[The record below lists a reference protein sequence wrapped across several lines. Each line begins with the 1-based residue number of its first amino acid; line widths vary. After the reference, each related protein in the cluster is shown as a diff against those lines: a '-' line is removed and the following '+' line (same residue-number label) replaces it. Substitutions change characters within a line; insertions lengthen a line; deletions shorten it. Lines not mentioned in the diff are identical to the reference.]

1 MHISFNWLR
10 DFLKTDL
17 SSEEMSSVLTDLGLE
32 VEKIEHYQSIKGGL
46 EGVVIGK
53 VLSCEK
59 HSNAD
64 KLKVTQ
70 VDIGAD
76 EPVQIVCGAP
86 NVAAGQTVPVA
97 TIGTTLYTDSGT
109 SFVIKKSKIRGELSQ
124 GMICAEDELGLGNS
138 HDGIMV
144 LENHHKAG
152 KPCNEVFAL
161 ITDEVFE
168 IGLTP
173 NRSDAMSHFGVARD
187 VRAALSQQKKTPALI
202 TPATSSFHIYS
213 RDGAISVDV
222 RDSAAAPRYCGVHI
236 SGVEVKPSPEN
247 IQHRLK
253 AIGLKPIN
261 NIVDITN
268 YVLHELGQPL
278 HAFDAQKIS
287 SGVVCV
293 QKLKEGTPFVTL
305 DGVERKLTADDLMIC
320 DGDKP
325 MCLAG
330 IFGGL
335 ESGVTEETTE
345 IFLESAYFD
354 PVTIRKS
361 AKHHGLSTDAS
372 FRYER
377 SIDINLVKYA
387 LKRASL
393 LIKEIAGGNITSEII
408 DEYPVKHEPHQI
420 LVKFDYMKSL
430 IGYEIP
436 RETIKQI
443 LYGLDIKIT
452 NVTETS
458 IGLEVPTYR
467 ADVKRPADIVEEV
480 LRVYGY
486 NNIPTSTK
494 LNSSLP
500 DFTTQNSKQKHQRI
514 AQQLVAQGFYEIYNN
529 SLTTPKHGGEE
540 KEMVPIL
547 NPLSS
552 ELSVMRTNMLYGML
566 EAVQFNSNRQQQDLR
581 FFEFGNTYHKTE
593 SGTKQVET
601 LGIMTCGKQN
611 PGHWS
616 LHEQKAD
623 FYYLKGVVYSLLNR
637 FGIDAQEQAT
647 EHPFFKEAITFSSA
661 NKNLGVLGWVD
672 TNAFEGIDVD
682 QEVFACT
689 MTLDTLFTQSSQD
702 IHVTSL
708 SKFPS
713 VQRDL
718 ALLVDE
724 DTTFDALYQ
733 IALKTERN
741 LLEEVRLFDVF
752 TGKGVPEGK
761 KSYALNFTLGDKN
774 KTLTDKQIDKVMQK
788 ITQQLNKQLGAEL
801 RQ

>member
-10 DFLKTDL
+10 DFIKTDL
-17 SSEEMSSVLTDLGLE
+17 SSAEMSSILTDLGLE
-32 VEKIEHYQSIKGGL
+32 VEGVDHYQSIKGGL
-46 EGVVIGK
+46 KGVVIGK

-70 VDIGAD
+70 VDIGIG

-86 NVAAGQTVPVA
+86 NVAKGQTVPVA
-97 TIGTTLYTDSGT
+97 TVGTTLYTDSGE
-109 SFVIKKSKIRGELSQ
+109 SFIIKKSKIRGELSQ
-124 GMICAEDELGLGNS
+124 GMICAEDELGLGQA

-144 LENHHKAG
+144 LESHHKAG
-152 KPCNEVFAL
+152 KPCSEVFAL
-161 ITDEVFE
+161 VSDEVFE

-173 NRSDAMSHFGVARD
+173 NRSDAMSHYGVARD
-187 VRAALSQQKKTPALI
+187 VRAALVQKKDIPALI
-202 TPATSSFHIYS
+202 TPATSSFHVDT
-213 RDGAISVDV
+213 RDGAVQVDV
-222 RDSAAAPRYCGVHI
+222 RDSLAAPRYCGVRI
-236 SGVEVKPSPEN
+236 SGVTVKPSPAVF
-247 IQHRLK
+247 QDRLK

-278 HAFDAQKIS
+278 HAFDAAKIK
-287 SGVVCV
+287 SGVVRV
-293 QKLKEGTPFVTL
+293 QKLKEGTSFTTL

-325 MCLAG
+325 MCMAG

-335 ESGVTEETTE
+335 ESGVSQSTTE

-354 PVTIRKS
+354 PITIRKT

-377 SIDINLVKYA
+377 SIDINLVEYA

-393 LIKEIAGGNITSEII
+393 LIKELAGGSISSEII

-420 LVKFDYMKSL
+420 LVKFDYMTSL
-430 IGYEIP
+430 IGYELP
-436 RETIKQI
+436 RQTIKQI

-458 IGLEVPTYR
+458 IGLEVPSYR

-486 NNIPTSTK
+486 NNIPTSNK

-500 DFTTQNSKQKHQRI
+500 DFTTLSTSQNHQR
-514 AQQLVAQGFYEIYNN
+514 AGQQLVAQGFYELYNN
-529 SLTTPKHGGEE
+529 SLTTPKHGGNDED
-540 KEMVPIL
+540 MISIL

-552 ELSVMRTNMLYGML
+552 ELSVMRTHLLYGML

-581 FFEFGNTYHKTE
+581 FFEFGNTYHKTK
-593 SGTKQVET
+593 SGSEQTEQ
-601 LGIMTCGKQN
+601 LGIMVCGKQN
-611 PGHWS
+611 PDHWDVQ
-616 LHEQKAD
+616 EKKAD
-623 FYYLKGVVYSLLNR
+623 FFFLKGIVLALFNR
-637 FGIDAQEQAT
+637 FGITVKEEST
-647 EHPFFKEAITFSSA
+647 EHPFFKEAIALTA
-661 NKNLGVLGWVD
+661 NDKSIGILGWVD
-672 TNAFEGIDVD
+672 AQYFDGIDIEQD
-682 QEVFACT
+682 VFAS
-689 MTLDTLFTQSSQD
+689 TLQVDLLFSKGKENLQV
-702 IHVTSL
+702 IPL
-708 SKFPS
+708 SKFPT

-718 ALLVDE
+718 ALLVD
-724 DTTFDALYQ
+724 DVTTFDALYQ
-733 IALKTERN
+733 VAIKTERQ
-741 LLEEVRLFDVF
+741 LLEDVRLFDVF
-752 TGKGVPEGK
+752 TGKGVPKGK
-761 KSYALNFTLGDKN
+761 KSYALKFTLCDKN

-788 ITQQLNKQLGAEL
+788 IAHQLHKQLGAEL

>member
-10 DFLKTDL
+10 DFIKTDL
-17 SSEEMSSVLTDLGLE
+17 PSAEMSSILTDLGLE
-32 VEKIEHYQSIKGGL
+32 FVGVEHYQSIKGGL
-46 EGVVIGK
+46 KGVVIGK

-70 VDIGAD
+70 VDIGIG

-86 NVAAGQTVPVA
+86 NVAEGQTVPVA
-97 TIGTTLYTDSGT
+97 TVGTTLYTDSGE

-124 GMICAEDELGLGNS
+124 GMICAEDELGLGEG

-152 KPCNEVFAL
+152 KHCSEVFAL
-161 ITDEVFE
+161 VSDEVFE

-173 NRSDAMSHFGVARD
+173 NRSDAMSHYGVARD
-187 VRAALSQQKKTPALI
+187 VRAALAQRNDIPALI
-202 TPATSSFHIYS
+202 TPATSSFHVDT
-213 RDGAISVDV
+213 RDGSVQVDV
-222 RDSAAAPRYCGVHI
+222 RDSLAAPRYCGVRI
-236 SGVEVKPSPEN
+236 SDVTVKPSPAF
-247 IQHRLK
+247 IQDRLK

-278 HAFDAQKIS
+278 HAFDAEKIK
-287 SGVVCV
+287 SGVVRV
-293 QKLKEGTPFVTL
+293 QKLKEGTPFTTL
-305 DGVERKLTADDLMIC
+305 DGIERKLTADDLMIC

-325 MCLAG
+325 MCMAG

-335 ESGVTEETTE
+335 ESGVSENTTE

-354 PVTIRKS
+354 PVTIRKT

-377 SIDINLVKYA
+377 SIDINLVEYA

-393 LIKEIAGGNITSEII
+393 LIKEFAGGSISSEII
-408 DEYPVKHEPHQI
+408 DEYPVKQEPHQI
-420 LVKFDYMKSL
+420 LVKFDYMTAL

-436 RETIKQI
+436 REIIKQI

-458 IGLEVPTYR
+458 IGLEVPSYR

-486 NNIPTSTK
+486 NNIPTSNK

-500 DFTTQNSKQKHQRI
+500 DFTTLSTNQNHQRLG
-514 AQQLVAQGFYEIYNN
+514 QQLVAQGFYELYNN
-529 SLTTPKHGGEE
+529 SLTTPKHGGNDRD
-540 KEMVPIL
+540 MIPIL

-552 ELSVMRTNMLYGML
+552 ELSVMRTHLLYGML

-581 FFEFGNTYHKTE
+581 FFEFGKT
-593 SGTKQVET
+593 
-601 LGIMTCGKQN
+601 
-611 PGHWS
+611 
-616 LHEQKAD
+616 
-623 FYYLKGVVYSLLNR
+623 
-637 FGIDAQEQAT
+637 
-647 EHPFFKEAITFSSA
+647 
-661 NKNLGVLGWVD
+661 
-672 TNAFEGIDVD
+672 
-682 QEVFACT
+682 
-689 MTLDTLFTQSSQD
+689 
-702 IHVTSL
+702 
-708 SKFPS
+708 
-713 VQRDL
+713 
-718 ALLVDE
+718 
-724 DTTFDALYQ
+724 
-733 IALKTERN
+733 
-741 LLEEVRLFDVF
+741 
-752 TGKGVPEGK
+752 
-761 KSYALNFTLGDKN
+761 
-774 KTLTDKQIDKVMQK
+774 
-788 ITQQLNKQLGAEL
+788 
-801 RQ
+801 